1 MENETPQAGAGSPG
15 ENQPAQPPV
24 PTAAEMPV
32 GEFTAAAPAATP
44 WIAPWW
50 HLLIILAMLF
60 GNSFFGSSGGKNLLT
75 GPKARFVI
83 YGATFTFELVIVALI
98 WLGIRSRGVTM
109 RELIG
114 GRWDSVESFL
124 LDIAIAAVFF
134 FVASGIL
141 IGLRVA
147 LGTLD
152 LHNTARQAADTKK
165 LLAPLIPRTGGEAA
179 FFVVL
184 ALGAGLFEEI
194 IFRGYLQ
201 RQFAALGK
209 NVWAGIMLSAA
220 AFGLGH
226 GYQGNRMMIVIGVY
240 GALFGILVYLRKSL
254 RPGMMAHAFQDAFSG
269 LALFFLTKNGLI

>member
-1 MENETPQAGAGSPG
+1 MGNIVPGSDQTIEPVALPSETPLAPETSASSQAA
-15 ENQPAQPPV
+15 NQ
-24 PTAAEMPV
+24 
-32 GEFTAAAPAATP
+32 

-50 HLLIILAMLF
+50 HLLIILALLF
-60 GNSFFGSSGGKNLLT
+60 SNSFFGSSGGKNLIS
-75 GPKARFVI
+75 GPRARFLI
-83 YGATFTFELVIVALI
+83 YGATFAFELVIVILI
-98 WLGIRSRGVTM
+98 WAGIRTRGLSM
-109 RELIG
+109 RDLIG

-124 LDIAIAAVFF
+124 LDVAIAAVFF
-134 FVASGIL
+134 FVATGIL
-141 IGLRVA
+141 VGLRVA

-152 LHNTARQAADTKK
+152 LHNMNHQAAETKK
-165 LLAPLIPRTGGEAA
+165 ILAPLIPRTWGEAG
-179 FFVVL
+179 FFLVL

-201 RQFAALGK
+201 RQFAALGR
-209 NVWAGIMLSAA
+209 NVWAGITLSAV

>member
-1 MENETPQAGAGSPG
+1 MGPTAPQDNP
-15 ENQPAQPPV
+15 PAQPTAPSYPAMTAGV
-24 PTAAEMPV
+24 EITATAPTAAN
-32 GEFTAAAPAATP
+32 P

-50 HLLIILAMLF
+50 HLLVVLALLF

-75 GPKARFVI
+75 GPHARFVV
-83 YGATFTFELVIVALI
+83 YGATFFFELIIVLLI
-98 WLGIRSRGVTM
+98 WAGIRTRGVTM

-114 GRWDSVESFL
+114 GRWDTVESFL

-134 FVASGIL
+134 FVAVAVL
-141 IGLRVA
+141 AGLRIA

-152 LHNTARQAADTKK
+152 LRNTAHQAAETKK
-165 LLAPLIPRTGGEAA
+165 LLAPLIPRTWGEAG
-179 FFVVL
+179 FFLVL